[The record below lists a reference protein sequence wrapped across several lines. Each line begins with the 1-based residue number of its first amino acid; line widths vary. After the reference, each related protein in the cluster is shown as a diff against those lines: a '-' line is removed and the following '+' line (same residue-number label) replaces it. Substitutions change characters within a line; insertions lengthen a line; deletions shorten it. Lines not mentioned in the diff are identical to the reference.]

1 MKLVIDTN
9 IIFSALYNP
18 DSKAGEIILFAIEGK
33 IELYA
38 PESVKS
44 ELTRILEKK
53 LDYEKEE
60 IEETITSLP
69 ITWIEKEI
77 YEEYKEEFDLRDEND
92 RSVAAC
98 SLILNCALLTGDKDF
113 NNLKKIKV
121 VSLKYVELD

>member
-18 DSKAGEIILFAIEGK
+18 HSKAGEIILFAIEGK

-44 ELTRILEKK
+44 ELTKILEKK

-77 YEEYKEEFDLRDEND
+77 YEEYKEEFDLRDDND

-98 SLILNCALLTGDKDF
+98 CLILNCALLTGDKDF
-113 NNLKKIKV
+113 DNVKKIKV
-121 VSLKYVELD
+121 MSLRNVGLE

>member
-1 MKLVIDTN
+1 MKFVIDTN

-18 DSKAGEIILFAIEGK
+18 HSKAGEIILFAIEGK

-44 ELTRILEKK
+44 ELTKILEKK

-77 YEEYKEEFDLRDEND
+77 YEEYKEEFDLRDDND

-98 SLILNCALLTGDKDF
+98 CLILNCALLTGDKDF
-113 NNLKKIKV
+113 DNVKKIKV
-121 VSLKYVELD
+121 MSLRNVGLE

>member
-18 DSKAGEIILFAIEGK
+18 DSKAGGIILFAIEGK

-44 ELTRILEKK
+44 ELTKILEKK

-77 YEEYKEEFDLRDEND
+77 YEEYKEEFDLRDDND

-98 SLILNCALLTGDKDF
+98 CLILNCALLTGDKDF
-113 NNLKKIKV
+113 DNVKKIKV
-121 VSLKYVELD
+121 MSLRNVGLE

>member
-18 DSKAGEIILFAIEGK
+18 DSKAGKIIFLAIEEE

-53 LDYEKEE
+53 LDYKKEE
-60 IEETITSLP
+60 VEETIISLP

-77 YEEYKEEFDLRDEND
+77 YDEYTEEFDLKDEND
-92 RSVAAC
+92 RSIAAC
-98 SLILNCALLTGDKDF
+98 CLILNCALLTGDKDF
-113 NNLKKIKV
+113 DNLKKIKV
-121 VSLKYVELD
+121 VKLGEVVGK

>member
-18 DSKAGEIILFAIEGK
+18 HSKAGRIILFAIEGK

-53 LDYEKEE
+53 LDYKKEE
-60 IEETITSLP
+60 VEETVISLP
-69 ITWIEKEI
+69 VTWIEKEI
-77 YEEYKEEFDLRDEND
+77 YKEYTEEFDLKDEND

-98 SLILNCALLTGDKDF
+98 CLILNCALLTGDKDF
-113 NNLKKIKV
+113 DNVKKIKV
-121 VSLKYVELD
+121 IRLRDVGLE

>member
-1 MKLVIDTN
+1 MKFVIDTN

-18 DSKAGEIILFAIEGK
+18 HSKAGEIILFAIEGK

-44 ELTRILEKK
+44 ELTKILEKK

-98 SLILNCALLTGDKDF
+98 CLILNCALLTGDKDF
-113 NNLKKIKV
+113 DNVKKIKV
-121 VSLKYVELD
+121 MSLRDVVLE

>member
-1 MKLVIDTN
+1 MKFVIDTN

-18 DSKAGEIILFAIEGK
+18 HSKAGEIILFAIEGK

-44 ELTRILEKK
+44 ELTKILEKK

-98 SLILNCALLTGDKDF
+98 CLILNCALLTGDKDF
-113 NNLKKIKV
+113 DNVKKIKV
-121 VSLKYVELD
+121 MNLRDVVLG

>member
-9 IIFSALYNP
+9 IIFSTLYNP
-18 DSKAGEIILFAIEGK
+18 HSKAGEIILFAIEGK

-44 ELTRILEKK
+44 ELTKILEKK

-60 IEETITSLP
+60 IEETVISLP
-69 ITWIEKEI
+69 ITWIEKGI
-77 YEEYKEEFDLRDEND
+77 YEEYKEEFDLKDEND

-98 SLILNCALLTGDKDF
+98 CLILNCALLTGDKDF
-113 NNLKKIKV
+113 DNVKKIKV
-121 VSLKYVELD
+121 VKLGKVK

>member
-18 DSKAGEIILFAIEGK
+18 HSKAGGIILFAIEGK

-44 ELTRILEKK
+44 ELTKILEKK

-60 IEETITSLP
+60 IEETVISLP
-69 ITWIEKEI
+69 ITWIEKGI
-77 YEEYKEEFDLRDEND
+77 YEKYKEEFDLKDEND

-98 SLILNCALLTGDKDF
+98 CLILNCALLTGDKDF
-113 NNLKKIKV
+113 DNVKKIKV
-121 VSLKYVELD
+121 MKLGKVK

>member
-1 MKLVIDTN
+1 MKFVIDTN

-18 DSKAGEIILFAIEGK
+18 HSKAGEIILFAIEGK

-44 ELTRILEKK
+44 ELTKILEKK

-98 SLILNCALLTGDKDF
+98 CLILNCALLTGDKDF
-113 NNLKKIKV
+113 DNVKKIKV
-121 VSLKYVELD
+121 MSLRNVGLE

>member
-18 DSKAGEIILFAIEGK
+18 HSKAGEIILFAIEGK

-44 ELTRILEKK
+44 ELTKILEKK

-69 ITWIEKEI
+69 ITWVEKEI

-98 SLILNCALLTGDKDF
+98 CLILNCALLTGDKDF
-113 NNLKKIKV
+113 DNIKEIKV
-121 VSLKYVELD
+121 MSLRNVGLE